1 MIHGAKVKFRAIERD
16 DLPRL
21 RDWRNS
27 PAIRR
32 RTREFR
38 LLSLVDQERWFESL
52 HNDRHTIMFDVLD
65 EKDTLI
71 GVAGLT
77 YIDWKNRRAEV
88 SIYVGDEGAQGKG

>member
-32 RTREFR
+32 RTREIR
-38 LLSLVDQERWFESL
+38 LLSLVDQERWSESL
-52 HNDRHTIMFDVLD
+52 RNDRHTIMFDVLD

-77 YIDWKNRRAEV
+77 YIDWKDRRAEV
-88 SIYVGDEGAQGKG
+88 SIYVGDEGAQGMG

>member
-32 RTREFR
+32 RIREFR
-38 LLSLVDQERWFESL
+38 LLSLVDQERWSESL
-52 HNDRHTIMFDVLD
+52 RNDRHTIMFDVLD

-77 YIDWKNRRAEV
+77 YIDWKDRRAEV
-88 SIYVGDEGAQGKG
+88 SIYVGDEGAQGMG

>member
-38 LLSLVDQERWFESL
+38 LLSLVDQDRRCASP
-52 HNDRHTIMFDVLD
+52 HNDRQTTMFDVPD

-71 GVAGLT
+71 GVGRIT
-77 YIDWKNRRAEV
+77 HIDWQNGRAEV
-88 SIYVGDEGAQGKG
+88 PLYVVHEDAQV

>member
-1 MIHGAKVKFRAIERD
+1 MIHGAKVKFRVIERD

-32 RTREFR
+32 RIREFR
-38 LLSLVDQERWFESL
+38 LLSLVDQERWSESL

-77 YIDWKNRRAEV
+77 YIDWKDRRAEV

>member
-16 DLPRL
+16 HLPRL
-21 RDWRNS
+21 RDRRNS
-27 PAIRR
+27 PAIQR

-38 LLSLVDQERWFESL
+38 LVSLVDQERWFESL
-52 HNDRHTIMFDVLD
+52 HNDRHTIMFDVF

-77 YIDWKNRRAEV
+77 YMDWKNRRAEV
-88 SIYVGDEGAQGKG
+88 SICVGDEGAQGKG

>member
-71 GVAGLT
+71 GDAGRR
-77 YIDWKNRRAEV
+77 YMDWKHRRAEV
-88 SIYVGDEGAQGKG
+88 SIKVGDEGAQGKG

>member
-1 MIHGAKVKFRAIERD
+1 MIHGAKVKFRVIERD

-32 RTREFR
+32 RIREFR
-38 LLSLVDQERWFESL
+38 LLSLVDQERWSERL

-71 GVAGLT
+71 GLAGLT

-88 SIYVGDEGAQGKG
+88 PIYVADEGEIG